1 MLLGPKEAFMLA
13 FSRRLALALVACAAL
28 LPALGLLSA
37 HPAAAAVC
45 PSFSFNS
52 VPFSDCSEIF
62 NITTSGGNFVIGPTY
77 ANPNGSPYLFDAY
90 DTSGDVLVGVTNNSN
105 QIVYDLQLA
114 DFTGQPIFNFTAFNS
129 TERLNNTSLASLVSA
144 CTGTTRNEGVLLVG
158 TNGSGGA
165 ISGQCAFFNITNTS
179 SGDVIF
185 GSGLPVGDTAIFA
198 LTATA
203 NAVCVTNQSGQ
214 CVPSV
219 NEPASLFLLGGGL
232 LGVIAMRRRFL
243 APRQRW
249 LWPGSRWLW
258 PD

>member
-1 MLLGPKEAFMLA
+1 MLA

-28 LPALGLLSA
+28 LPAFGILSA

-52 VPFSDCSEIF
+52 VSFSDCSEIF
-62 NITTSGGNFVIGPTY
+62 NITTSGGNFVVGPTY
-77 ANPNGSPYLFDAY
+77 ANPNSSPFLFDAY

-114 DFTGQPIFNFTAFNS
+114 DFASQPIFNFTAFNS
-129 TERLNNTSLASLVSA
+129 NERLNNTSLSSLVSA
-144 CTGTTRNEGVLLVG
+144 CSGATGDEGVILVG

-165 ISGQCAFFNITNTS
+165 ISGQCAFFNISSTQ

-203 NAVCVTNQSGQ
+203 QAVCVTNQAGQ
-214 CVPSV
+214 CVPPV
-219 NEPASLFLLGGGL
+219 NEPATIFLFGSGL
-232 LGVIAMRRRFL
+232 VAILATRRRWQ
-243 APRQRW
+243 APRSRGRW
-249 LWPGSRWLW
+249 IR
-258 PD
+258 